1 MRISPIAPIVHL
13 LGRPKHEP
21 DVQPASK
28 EFHPLVV
35 ALDAI
40 MAHEVVRQGFIY
52 DEMEESY
59 IINGMFDCLREKGIP
74 ARLFEVSICNVPLK
88 ELEKTPNLIMKE
100 GVSFKRE
107 DYIELNDVFFGV
119 GHDADHKIPYERGAV
134 SRHGVKAI
142 VERAVARKHQ
152 EAGKPNA
159 IWDTKIEE
167 LDRPAFIHSKTRALI
182 AEVAAPQLSALQAL
196 FLNHQTDPAYGSPF
210 RGPRL

>member
-1 MRISPIAPIVHL
+1 MQTAPGDSHL
-13 LGRPKHEP
+13 L
-21 DVQPASK
+21 AS
-28 EFHPLVV
+28 
-35 ALDAI
+35 ALDAV
-40 MAHEVVRQGFIY
+40 MAHEVIRQGFIY
-52 DEMEESY
+52 EEMEESY
-59 IINGMFDCLREKGIP
+59 IINGMFDCLREKGIA

-119 GHDADHKIPYERGAV
+119 GHDADHKVPYERGAV
-134 SRHGVKAI
+134 SRRGVKAI

-152 EAGKPNA
+152 DAGKPNA

-167 LDRPAFIHSKTRALI
+167 LDRPAFIHTKTRALI

-196 FLNHQTDPAYGSPF
+196 FLNHQTDQAAGRPL